1 MLAIKTLV
9 PEPIIFRRTARLMG
23 NQFEISV
30 VGNNPHW
37 ADERIDEA
45 VLEINRVEKLFN
57 TFNDESAINA
67 INRSAGMRA
76 VMINGEIFRLI
87 ERSLQISALTDGAF
101 DITYNMSADDW
112 APNRDF
118 NKPTL
123 TVIPTSLNYQNIALD
138 AKEQTI
144 FLQEKSM
151 RIGFGAIISGYAA
164 DRAKY
169 ILQMQGVQSGV
180 INAGGDLLAWGA
192 LPNGEPWTVATAD
205 PGQKN
210 QPFANINISN
220 MALATS
226 VNYEKYTAVI
236 SNKYMV
242 NINPEKGFPIS
253 GINSVSILSP
263 SAELADAMATPVMSM
278 GINAGL
284 YLINQLNQVA
294 CIIVDDQDRIYTSK
308 DIGIN

>member
-9 PEPIIFRRTARLMG
+9 PEPRIFRRAARLMG
-23 NQFEISV
+23 NEFEISV

-45 VLEINRVEKLFN
+45 VAEINRVEKLFN
-57 TFNDESAINA
+57 TFSDESAINE
-67 INRSAGMRA
+67 INRNAGMRP
-76 VMINGEIFRLI
+76 VKINGEIFRLI
-87 ERSLQISALTDGAF
+87 ERSLQISALTEGAF
-101 DITYNMSADDW
+101 DITYNMSAGDW
-112 APNRDF
+112 APHNF
-118 NKPTL
+118 NKNAAAA
-123 TVIPTSLNYQNIALD
+123 VASALNYQNIVLNAQ
-138 AKEQTI
+138 EHTV

-180 INAGGDLLAWGA
+180 VNAGGDLLAWGA
-192 LPNGEPWTVATAD
+192 MPAGEPWTMASAD
-205 PGQKN
+205 PAQKN

-226 VNYEKYTAVI
+226 VNYAKHTAVI
-236 SNKYMV
+236 SNKYML

-263 SAELADAMATPVMSM
+263 SAELADAMVTPVMSI

-308 DIGIN
+308 DVCIN